1 MTDQLMFGFGGEK
14 PENEDFP
21 LEFTGHYLIGMNP
34 KTEKDGGYWDTEEEA
49 IINFAKQFS
58 ELAQQAHENFLFVRR
73 VPVCTKEDWYKY
85 RMIGRFSI
93 AKLKEQELPP
103 EWPLIK
109 NILAEYGLDAIS
121 FVAEFKAAQRPWQG
135 LTDNDWEWVADKKET
150 SLDTFAHGAAWAAD
164 QLKERNT

>member
-58 ELAQQAHENFLFVRR
+58 ELARQAHENFLFVRR
-73 VPVCTKEDWYKY
+73 VPVCTKEAMFDSGVDWYKY

-93 AKLKEQELPP
+93 AKLKE
-103 EWPLIK
+103 K
-109 NILAEYGLDAIS
+109 N
-121 FVAEFKAAQRPWQG
+121 
-135 LTDNDWEWVADKKET
+135 T
-150 SLDTFAHGAAWAAD
+150 
-164 QLKERNT
+164 